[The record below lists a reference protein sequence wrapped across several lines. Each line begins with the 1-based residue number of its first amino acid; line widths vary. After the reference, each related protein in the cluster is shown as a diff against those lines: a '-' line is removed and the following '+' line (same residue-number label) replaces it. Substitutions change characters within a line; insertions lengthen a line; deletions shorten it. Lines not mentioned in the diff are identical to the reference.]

1 MVFAGM
7 GGVGVGVSD
16 VEGVKDVEFD
26 GGGNVGGVSD
36 DVAPEEA
43 ASKEGASR
51 VVDWGQGK
59 PAMDASRLFSMKLNM
74 VIGVNMRKINGCND
88 TRNTVV

>member
-16 VEGVKDVEFD
+16 VEGVKDVEID
-26 GGGNVGGVSD
+26 GGGNVGDVSD

-51 VVDWGQGK
+51 VVDRGQGK

-88 TRNTVV
+88 MRNTVV